1 MGREAEA
8 RRVRHARCAGVEV
21 ISEPGDCVTDK
32 QQFNKDGF
40 LIVPD
45 LLPTAE
51 CETLAA
57 ELSELLEQQK
67 LTNPKARGGLRNVLR
82 MSPLAASVASSE
94 TILPVVSGLIGGVAF
109 PIRAIL
115 FDKTDGANW
124 GVPWHQD
131 LAIAVAERK
140 DTEGF
145 GPWSLKEG
153 VVHVQPPLEVL
164 AGLVTVRLHL
174 DDCNADNGALRVLP
188 GSHLNGE
195 MSSEDIAAWSA
206 KSPGVTCE
214 LPRGSA
220 LVMRPLLLHASSP
233 AKNPSHRRVFH
244 IEYAA
249 TELPNGLKWSERS
262 LRCQVGKEQL

>member
-1 MGREAEA
+1 MINRQQFGQDGYAIVHDLLSSNE
-8 RRVRHARCAGVEV
+8 CATLADEL
-21 ISEPGDCVTDK
+21 SSLLK
-32 QQFNKDGF
+32 QQQR
-40 LIVPD
+40 V
-45 LLPTAE
+45 
-51 CETLAA
+51 
-57 ELSELLEQQK
+57 
-67 LTNPKARGGLRNVLR
+67 NPKARGGLRNVLR
-82 MSPLAASVASSE
+82 ISPLAASVASSE
-94 TILPVVSGLIGGVAF
+94 TILSLVSGLFGGAAF
-109 PIRAIL
+109 PVRAIL

-131 LAIAVAERK
+131 LAIAVAERF

-153 VVHVQPPLEVL
+153 IVHVQPPMEIL
-164 AGLVTVRLHL
+164 AGMVTVRLHL

-195 MSSEDIAAWSA
+195 LRSEDIAAWSA
-206 KSPGVTCE
+206 KSLGVMCE
-214 LPRGSA
+214 LPVGGA

-249 TELPNGLKWSERS
+249 TELPNGLKWSERTAW
-262 LRCQVGKEQL
+262 